1 MQHGISRAAPDA
13 LDLSFENAR
22 LTAALADVQRRFDAA
37 TAEHHRVCEQLVAV
51 NQQSGD
57 LLKLHVSIC
66 RLYESADRAS
76 ALDGIREIVISVLG
90 SEAFAVFTLER
101 DRSTLSLIA
110 SMGVDAEPL
119 ERVEV
124 GNGVIGQ
131 VALTGRGRLG
141 EPGMV
146 ACVPLKVGE
155 RVAGALAVF
164 ELLSHKPALEPLD
177 LELLEALSAHAAAAM
192 HVAELREHA
201 QAPAVA

>member
-1 MQHGISRAAPDA
+1 MQHGITRAAPGA
-13 LDLSFENAR
+13 PDLSLEHAR
-22 LTAALADVQRRFDAA
+22 LTAELAELQRRFDAA

-66 RLYESADRAS
+66 RLYESVDRAS

-90 SEAFAVFTLER
+90 SETFAVFTLEP
-101 DRSTLSLIA
+101 DRAALSLVA
-110 SMGVDAEPL
+110 SMGVDAEAL

-124 GNGVIGQ
+124 GDGIVGE
-131 VALTGRGRLG
+131 VALTGRRALG
-141 EPGMV
+141 APGMV
-146 ACVPLKVGE
+146 ACVPLKVGDQ
-155 RVAGALAVF
+155 VAGALAVY
-164 ELLSHKPALEPLD
+164 ELLSHKAALEPLD

>member
-1 MQHGISRAAPDA
+1 MQHGLMRAAPGA
-13 LDLSFENAR
+13 LDLSLDNAR
-22 LTAALADVQRRFDAA
+22 LAAELAEVQRRFDAA

-57 LLKLHVSIC
+57 LLELHVSIC

-90 SEAFAVFTLER
+90 SEAFAVLTLDR
-101 DRSTLSLIA
+101 DRSALSLIA

-119 ERVEV
+119 ERIEV
-124 GNGVIGQ
+124 GDGVIGQ

-141 EPGMV
+141 DPGMV

-155 RVAGALAVF
+155 RVAGVLAVF
-164 ELLSHKPALEPLD
+164 ELLSHKPELEPLD

-192 HVAELREHA
+192 HVAERRENT